1 MFGIDPEIAQ
11 HHIDTHAHMVPI
23 KQKLRCMRTKWTR
36 ILYPLRLGPL
46 FPINV
51 GILKPKVGLKPDQI
65 EIDLG
70 KVFSEKYNS
79 FMN

>member
-1 MFGIDPEIAQ
+1 MSSINPEIAP

-36 ILYPLRLGPL
+36 ILYPLLGPL

>member
-1 MFGIDPEIAQ
+1 MPSINPEIAQ

-23 KQKLRCMRTKWTR
+23 KQKLRCTRTKWNH
-36 ILYPLRLGPL
+36 ILYSLRLGLP

-51 GILKPKVGLKPDQI
+51 GILKPKVGLEPDHI
-65 EIDLG
+65 EIDLR
-70 KVFSEKYNS
+70 KVFLEKYNS